1 MEAVE
6 VPAMVMALLLMFA
19 SVGAKVFTGQL
30 ISRMKHQISHVA
42 SIKQETLGRL
52 KMVQS
57 QKAVAV
63 QNKGSLTTKKTKLSK
78 RLNRL
83 KKEMGT
89 IKQKQRRAQAA
100 HRNAQGRLAALRRSS
115 QATRSTSRIPSPPR
129 SPDLRIQPSRPRR
142 SRRPLSI

>member
-42 SIKQETLGRL
+42 SIKQEPLGRL

-89 IKQKQRRAQAA
+89 IKQDSDARKQRTEMRKV
-100 HRNAQGRLAALRRSS
+100 
-115 QATRSTSRIPSPPR
+115 
-129 SPDLRIQPSRPRR
+129 D
-142 SRRPLSI
+142 